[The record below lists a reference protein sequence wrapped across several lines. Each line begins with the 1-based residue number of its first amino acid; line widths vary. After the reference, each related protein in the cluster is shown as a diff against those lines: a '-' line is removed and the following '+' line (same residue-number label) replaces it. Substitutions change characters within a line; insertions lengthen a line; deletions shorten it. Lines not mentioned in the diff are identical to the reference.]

1 MVLMPSSAGHR
12 RLGFTDA
19 AKVWTDKLKPG
30 FAADHPRHVKRFNTY
45 VNYIAFLTAG
55 TVEHDWSEGLEVTGR
70 PPFAP
75 LRRPESFLL
84 DLQQKIRAF
93 RESRFVDGLSTPELV
108 RHSFDL
114 LNFLSERVPHDDL
127 ERYLTSARLYIR
139 ANEDD
144 CLTP

>member
-19 AKVWTDKLKPG
+19 AKAWTDKLKPG
-30 FAADHPRHVKRFNTY
+30 YAADHPRHRNRFDTY

-55 TVEHDWSEGLEVTGR
+55 AVENRWSEELEATGR

-75 LRRPESFLL
+75 LKRPESFLL
-84 DLQQKIRAF
+84 DLQQKIRSF
-93 RESRFVDGLSTPELV
+93 RESRFVDGLSSPELV

-114 LNFLSERVPHDDL
+114 LNFLSERVPHADL
-127 ERYLTSARLYIR
+127 ERFLASARAYVL
-139 ANEDD
+139 ANEDE

>member
-1 MVLMPSSAGHR
+1 MPSSAGHR

-19 AKVWTDKLKPG
+19 AKAWTDKLKPG
-30 FAADHPRHVKRFNTY
+30 FVADHPRHRKRFDAY

-55 TVEHDWSEGLEVTGR
+55 AVEHQWSEAVESTGR

-75 LRRPESFLL
+75 LKRPDSFLL
-84 DLQQKIRAF
+84 DLQLKIRAF
-93 RESRFVDGLSTPELV
+93 RESRFVDGLSSPELV

-114 LNFLSERVPHDDL
+114 LNFLSERVPHADL
-127 ERYLTSARLYIR
+127 ERYLAVARTYLR
-139 ANEDD
+139 ANEDE